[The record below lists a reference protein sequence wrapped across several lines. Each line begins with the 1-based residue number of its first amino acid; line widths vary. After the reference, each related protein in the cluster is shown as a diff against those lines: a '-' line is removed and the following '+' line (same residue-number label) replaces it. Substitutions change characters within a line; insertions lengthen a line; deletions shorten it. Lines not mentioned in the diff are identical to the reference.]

1 MEILRNIN
9 KNIIDITNANND
21 IDTGLLKDNIKLYFD
36 NISDKENINNK
47 KREKYYENY
56 ENKRVEQNINYD
68 NWLRE
73 KTDLMETFKLDKTK
87 TALHNYLKLKPP
99 KYNDKLNLYSYLD
112 IIIDDEK
119 VINMPKQQNI
129 QTIKP
134 KVLPRKADKCPE
146 SKKKECKDK
155 GKKCNPDSGRCIKDD
170 KPKDDKPE
178 DDKPEDDKP
187 KDDKPV
193 DDKPKDDKPED
204 DKPKDDKPVDDKP
217 VDDKPK
223 DDKPKDDKPKDDKPK
238 DDKPKDDKP
247 EDDKPEDDKPKDD
260 KPEDDKCTEA
270 KKKECKDKGKICNP
284 ESGRCIKEP
293 VVKTTGKKVAP
304 VPKVAPVVAPV
315 APVPKVAPVVAPVVP
330 NVAPKVAPKVAPV
343 VPKVAPKVAP
353 VEPKV
358 APVEPKV
365 VPKVAPVV
373 KLDKCS
379 EDKKKECEIKGKKCN
394 PDSGRCIKK

>member
-21 IDTGLLKDNIKLYFD
+21 IDSGLLKDNIKLYFD
-36 NISDKENINNK
+36 NISDKENISNK

-87 TALHNYLKLKPP
+87 TALHNYLKLKPH

-170 KPKDDKPE
+170 KP
-178 DDKPEDDKP
+178 
-187 KDDKPV
+187 V
-193 DDKPKDDKPED
+193 DDKPKDDKPND
-204 DKPKDDKPVDDKP
+204 DKPKDDKPNDDKP

-223 DDKPKDDKPKDDKPK
+223 DDKPK
-238 DDKPKDDKP
+238 
-247 EDDKPEDDKPKDD
+247 DDKPKDD

-304 VPKVAPVVAPV
+304 V
-315 APVPKVAPVVAPVVP
+315 
-330 NVAPKVAPKVAPV
+330 
-343 VPKVAPKVAP
+343 APKVAP

-358 APVEPKV
+358 APVAPKV
-365 VPKVAPVV
+365 APVAPVV
-373 KLDKCS
+373 KLDKCT

>member
-21 IDTGLLKDNIKLYFD
+21 IDAGLLKNNIKLYFD
-36 NISDKENINNK
+36 NISDKENISNK

-112 IIIDDEK
+112 ILIDDDEK
-119 VINMPKQQNI
+119 GINMPKQQNI
-129 QTIKP
+129 QPIKP
-134 KVLPRKADKCPE
+134 KILPSKEDKCPE
-146 SKKKECKDK
+146 SKKKECKEK

-170 KPKDDKPE
+170 KPE
-178 DDKPEDDKP
+178 DDKPED
-187 KDDKPV
+187 
-193 DDKPKDDKPED
+193 E
-204 DKPKDDKPVDDKP
+204 
-217 VDDKPK
+217 
-223 DDKPKDDKPKDDKPK
+223 
-238 DDKPKDDKP
+238 
-247 EDDKPEDDKPKDD
+247 
-260 KPEDDKCTEA
+260 KCTEA

-293 VVKTTGKKVAP
+293 VVKPTGKKVAP
-304 VPKVAPVVAPV
+304 K
-315 APVPKVAPVVAPVVP
+315 
-330 NVAPKVAPKVAPV
+330 
-343 VPKVAPKVAP
+343 

-358 APVEPKV
+358 APV
-365 VPKVAPVV
+365 V
-373 KLDKCS
+373 KPAIKSDKCS

>member
-21 IDTGLLKDNIKLYFD
+21 IDTRLLKENIKLYFD
-36 NISDKENINNK
+36 NNSDKENISNK

-119 VINMPKQQNI
+119 VINKPKQQNI

-134 KVLPRKADKCPE
+134 KVLPSKADKCPE

-170 KPKDDKPE
+170 KPEDDKPE
-178 DDKPEDDKP
+178 DDKPE
-187 KDDKPV
+187 
-193 DDKPKDDKPED
+193 
-204 DKPKDDKPVDDKP
+204 
-217 VDDKPK
+217 
-223 DDKPKDDKPKDDKPK
+223 
-238 DDKPKDDKP
+238 
-247 EDDKPEDDKPKDD
+247 DD

-304 VPKVAPVVAPV
+304 KVAP
-315 APVPKVAPVVAPVVP
+315 KVE
-330 NVAPKVAPKVAPV
+330 PKVAPKVAPV
-343 VPKVAPKVAP
+343 APVAPKVEP

-358 APVEPKV
+358 APVAPKV
-365 VPKVAPVV
+365 EPVAPVV

-379 EDKKKECEIKGKKCN
+379 EAKKKECEIKGKKCN

>member
-21 IDTGLLKDNIKLYFD
+21 IDAGLLKNNIKLYFD
-36 NISDKENINNK
+36 NISDKENISNK
-47 KREKYYENY
+47 KREKYYEKY

-99 KYNDKLNLYSYLD
+99 KYNNNLNLYSYLD
-112 IIIDDEK
+112 IIIDDDEK
-119 VINMPKQQNI
+119 VINMPKKQNI
-129 QTIKP
+129 QPIKP
-134 KVLPRKADKCPE
+134 KVLPSKADKCPE
-146 SKKKECKDK
+146 SKKKECKEK

-170 KPKDDKPE
+170 KPANDKPEDDKPVVDKPEDDKPIVDKPEDDKPIDDKPIDDKPE

-187 KDDKPV
+187 
-193 DDKPKDDKPED
+193 E
-204 DKPKDDKPVDDKP
+204 
-217 VDDKPK
+217 
-223 DDKPKDDKPKDDKPK
+223 
-238 DDKPKDDKP
+238 DDKP
-247 EDDKPEDDKPKDD
+247 EDDKPED
-260 KPEDDKCTEA
+260 DDKCTEA

-304 VPKVAPVVAPV
+304 VPKVAPV
-315 APVPKVAPVVAPVVP
+315 
-330 NVAPKVAPKVAPV
+330 APKVAPV

-353 VEPKV
+353 QV
-358 APVEPKV
+358 APVAPV
-365 VPKVAPVV
+365 VAPVAPVAPVVAPVV

>member
-21 IDTGLLKDNIKLYFD
+21 IDAGLLKNNIKLYFD
-36 NISDKENINNK
+36 HISDKENISNK

-99 KYNDKLNLYSYLD
+99 KYNNNLNLYSYLD

-129 QTIKP
+129 QPIKP
-134 KVLPRKADKCPE
+134 KVLQSKADKCPE

-170 KPKDDKPE
+170 KP
-178 DDKPEDDKP
+178 
-187 KDDKPV
+187 V
-193 DDKPKDDKPED
+193 
-204 DKPKDDKPVDDKP
+204 DDKPVDDKP
-217 VDDKPK
+217 V
-223 DDKPKDDKPKDDKPK
+223 
-238 DDKPKDDKP
+238 
-247 EDDKPEDDKPKDD
+247 
-260 KPEDDKCTEA
+260 DDKCTEA

-293 VVKTTGKKVAP
+293 VVKSD
-304 VPKVAPVVAPV
+304 
-315 APVPKVAPVVAPVVP
+315 
-330 NVAPKVAPKVAPV
+330 
-343 VPKVAPKVAP
+343 

-358 APVEPKV
+358 APV
-365 VPKVAPVV
+365 V
-373 KLDKCS
+373 KSDKCS
-379 EDKKKECEIKGKKCN
+379 EAKKKECEIKGKKCN
-394 PDSGRCIKK
+394 PDTGRCIKK